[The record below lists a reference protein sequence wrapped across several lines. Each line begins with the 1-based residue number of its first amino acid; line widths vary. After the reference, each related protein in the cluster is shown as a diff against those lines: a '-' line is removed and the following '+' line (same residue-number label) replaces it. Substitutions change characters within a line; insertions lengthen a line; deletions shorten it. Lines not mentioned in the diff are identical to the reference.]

1 MKQQYKGIILII
13 ASAFFFS
20 LMSLFVKLS
29 GDLPSI
35 QKSFFRN
42 FVAAIFATVILLR
55 SGKGFSFEKRN
66 LPYLIIRSVFGT
78 LGILC
83 NFYAVDHLL
92 LSDASMLNKM
102 SPFFAILCSM
112 FFLREKTRPYQ
123 IGAVLAAFAG
133 ALFIIRPTF
142 SNLELLPSLIGLL
155 GGFAAGA
162 AYTAVR
168 FLGQRG
174 ERGPFVV
181 FFFSAFS
188 CLFCLPFMIADY
200 APMSLYQ
207 LTMLLL
213 AGFAAAG
220 GQFTITF
227 AYFYAPA
234 GEISIYDYTQILFAT
249 LWSLVIFSQVPD
261 LFSILGYLI
270 ICTAAVVNFLLAQR
284 QTRRKKNS

>member
-142 SNLELLPSLIGLL
+142 SNLELCRRSSVCWAVSPPEPPTLPCDFWGSGENGDLRGFLFLRILL
-155 GGFAAGA
+155 P
-162 AYTAVR
+162 
-168 FLGQRG
+168 LLS
-174 ERGPFVV
+174 P
-181 FFFSAFS
+181 
-188 CLFCLPFMIADY
+188 
-200 APMSLYQ
+200 LYD
-207 LTMLLL
+207 
-213 AGFAAAG
+213 
-220 GQFTITF
+220 
-227 AYFYAPA
+227 
-234 GEISIYDYTQILFAT
+234 S
-249 LWSLVIFSQVPD
+249 
-261 LFSILGYLI
+261 
-270 ICTAAVVNFLLAQR
+270 
-284 QTRRKKNS
+284 